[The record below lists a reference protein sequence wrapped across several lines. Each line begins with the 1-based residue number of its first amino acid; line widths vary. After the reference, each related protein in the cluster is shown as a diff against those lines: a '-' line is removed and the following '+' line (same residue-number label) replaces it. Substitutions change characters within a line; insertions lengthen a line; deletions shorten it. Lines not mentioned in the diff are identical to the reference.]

1 MPPGQGSPAIRA
13 DALDAVQSDRSD
25 APSLPVQ
32 VWHIPCLRAGTRVAT
47 LRGLRPVE
55 TLSPGDRIVTHARGS
70 QPLKLI
76 CAIGAATGLDAG
88 LDSGSGLG
96 PDAPGALDEPAAI
109 LIEPGAFG
117 DMRPIE
123 RLVVSPQQPVF
134 VRMSRGSG
142 TRNRY
147 HDTVLAKFLVND
159 TTVVPTGMGTG
170 MGTSPSGPFYAIG
183 FERPEVIQA
192 ENLHL
197 MCLSA
202 AQIARMTG
210 HPLDT

>member
-1 MPPGQGSPAIRA
+1 MIRA
-13 DALDAVQSDRSD
+13 GAVEDLGKDRPP
-25 APSLPVQ
+25 ALPVQ
-32 VWHIPCLRAGTRVAT
+32 VWQIPCLRAGTRVAT

-70 QPLKLI
+70 QRLKVI
-76 CAIGAATGLDAG
+76 CAIGA
-88 LDSGSGLG
+88 GSGPGLAA
-96 PDAPGALDEPAAI
+96 PDVTDLTALTDGHAAVQ
-109 LIEPGAFG
+109 IEPGAFG

-159 TTVVPTGMGTG
+159 TTVVPTAADA
-170 MGTSPSGPFYAIG
+170 SAAFYAIG
-183 FERPEVIQA
+183 FERAEVIQA

-202 AQIARMTG
+202 AQIARLTG
-210 HPLDT
+210 QPLDPDSATPRQDGPRG